1 VQVRRDFDEIYR
13 TERDPWSI
21 GEARSARYDLY
32 HELVLDCAS
41 SHSRILDVGCGFGAF
56 LARFRGEFEEL
67 VGVELSTAAI
77 EQGRKRFPFI
87 QFVEGS
93 AARLDDVVAP
103 TDDYDVIVY
112 SDVIY
117 YLDDAAKDRSL
128 RSIAEHLAPEGVAF
142 VAAWCPGGKYLEP
155 DELRRLVRRYYKI
168 EDECLLDTGHAAF
181 IGRKKRFLVALT
193 VDHETWQPIPPG
205 RTVDWAR
212 DVFDPT
218 ERLLGACESEGAKLT
233 LMAEVGEYFW
243 LREHEPDIATR
254 MADQWRDA
262 VRRGHDVQLHL
273 HPSWLPELGAR
284 REDGAFTWDGA
295 FAKVDDYPGDV
306 TELIGRC
313 KFALEEAI
321 RPVAPG
327 YEVVAYRAGA
337 YEAQP
342 FRRLYDALD
351 ANGILCDSSVY
362 AGGRRQGRSYDYT
375 LAYSSGQPYFASR
388 FDPQLKAPPAE
399 QAVVELPV
407 LTFGPGRR
415 WTFDS
420 VEGGKFSRRLAALLD
435 DRRQGAES
443 SERYRR
449 KKTLKRAIATGYGL
463 TSPARRWVN
472 RVLPR
477 RVAQFMTYYEPERL
491 VGHDY
496 FILIGHTKADLDIEA
511 IREGLRFLRA
521 ATPVEFVTLAE
532 AARAARRELS
542 QSIAAGP
549 REEAERQV
557 EREYRAVLSPE
568 RNDTQSHYLQDLI
581 PLDRT
586 RVLDLGCGAGDWAD
600 RIARLYPWTT
610 VAGIDVGADFV
621 AEAARRYASDRIS
634 FEVADFAELPFGD
647 GSFDCI
653 YADNT
658 LEHAWDVQATLR
670 ETHRVLRD
678 GGVLIAAIPSDARN
692 AARITDNH
700 TWKTAPHDV
709 RMRLEDAGFVDIEI
723 EEVDTYRRLGMPPYP
738 PAGDRMMYVR
748 AWKRDRPLSK
758 LDRAKQLM
766 RRTYEVL
773 SPDHSSESTDA
784 LEVLAGGYAWCWGY
798 AVAFG
803 EMLRREGYDVR
814 WISMVAEGHP
824 RGRGDRQI
832 DSHEVVEITVDGRIR
847 RVLDPMSCVSFESS
861 IEQLLAQPEAA
872 DIERSKDER
881 YMARDYDLYSTS
893 FWYSRVTKMAVRG
906 DPRERP
912 QFVSVRGEG

>member
-1 VQVRRDFDEIYR
+1 
-13 TERDPWSI
+13 
-21 GEARSARYDLY
+21 
-32 HELVLDCAS
+32 
-41 SHSRILDVGCGFGAF
+41 
-56 LARFRGEFEEL
+56 
-67 VGVELSTAAI
+67 
-77 EQGRKRFPFI
+77 
-87 QFVEGS
+87 
-93 AARLDDVVAP
+93 
-103 TDDYDVIVY
+103 
-112 SDVIY
+112 
-117 YLDDAAKDRSL
+117 
-128 RSIAEHLAPEGVAF
+128 
-142 VAAWCPGGKYLEP
+142 
-155 DELRRLVRRYYKI
+155 
-168 EDECLLDTGHAAF
+168 
-181 IGRKKRFLVALT
+181 
-193 VDHETWQPIPPG
+193 
-205 RTVDWAR
+205 
-212 DVFDPT
+212 
-218 ERLLGACESEGAKLT
+218 
-233 LMAEVGEYFW
+233 
-243 LREHEPDIATR
+243 
-254 MADQWRDA
+254 
-262 VRRGHDVQLHL
+262 
-273 HPSWLPELGAR
+273 
-284 REDGAFTWDGA
+284 
-295 FAKVDDYPGDV
+295 
-306 TELIGRC
+306 
-313 KFALEEAI
+313 
-321 RPVAPG
+321 
-327 YEVVAYRAGA
+327 
-337 YEAQP
+337 
-342 FRRLYDALD
+342 
-351 ANGILCDSSVY
+351 
-362 AGGRRQGRSYDYT
+362 
-375 LAYSSGQPYFASR
+375 
-388 FDPQLKAPPAE
+388 
-399 QAVVELPV
+399 
-407 LTFGPGRR
+407 
-415 WTFDS
+415 
-420 VEGGKFSRRLAALLD
+420 
-435 DRRQGAES
+435 
-443 SERYRR
+443 
-449 KKTLKRAIATGYGL
+449 
-463 TSPARRWVN
+463 
-472 RVLPR
+472 
-477 RVAQFMTYYEPERL
+477 
-491 VGHDY
+491 
-496 FILIGHTKADLDIEA
+496 
-511 IREGLRFLRA
+511 
-521 ATPVEFVTLAE
+521 
-532 AARAARRELS
+532 
-542 QSIAAGP
+542 
-549 REEAERQV
+549 
-557 EREYRAVLSPE
+557 
-568 RNDTQSHYLQDLI
+568 
-581 PLDRT
+581 
-586 RVLDLGCGAGDWAD
+586 
-600 RIARLYPWTT
+600 
-610 VAGIDVGADFV
+610 V

-709 RMRLEDAGFVDIEI
+709 RMRLGDAGFVDIEI